1 MFVQINETTIH
12 ICKHAFVKIRN
23 VDLHIT
29 HYTDLRTVVR
39 KYATKIYFNNWVW
52 IYFILCIKYGLG
64 EHGAHFQVPHLWSPK
79 PLPRSRPRSMRWANW
94 REWCANAQVWWSR
107 RRATFPQGLEVQVVA
122 RSPPI
127 GGSPPR
133 ELANSGEHPPHR
145 RQHRQEPSL
154 SPPILSPLLSFSCI
168 CMLCTL
174 RAPIP
179 NRPSLIYLLH
189 SVYDIVSQ
197 VAPRS
202 FGGRPSLTSSL
213 ERHTTQGCIFRV
225 RSLFGPPEKCKTFSL
240 ADAFVFHYNT
250 TSYNSGARLDIL
262 KNDTYSRP
270 VNKLGYSCGPE
281 IFKAIEAIGA
291 LQREATVKD
300 KDMAAR
306 KNIVGR
312 TSGTINAYGLPK
324 CV

>member
-12 ICKHAFVKIRN
+12 ICKHAFIKIRN
-23 VDLHIT
+23 VDLQIT

-64 EHGAHFQVPHLWSPK
+64 EHGAHFQVLPLWSPK

-107 RRATFPQGLEVQVVA
+107 RRATFPQGLEVHVVA

-179 NRPSLIYLLH
+179 NRPSLIYSLH
-189 SVYDIVSQ
+189 SLYDIVSQ

-202 FGGRPSLTSSL
+202 FGGRPPWLLHWRGTQLKVAYSESDRCLALRRSTRQSLSQ
-213 ERHTTQGCIFRV
+213 TQ
-225 RSLFGPPEKCKTFSL
+225 SYST
-240 ADAFVFHYNT
+240 HHM
-250 TSYNSGARLDIL
+250 TSYNSGARPDNIIW
-262 KNDTYSRP
+262 KNDTYSGP
-270 VNKLGYSCGPE
+270 VNKNGYSHGPE
-281 IFKAIEAIGA
+281 IFRAMEAA
-291 LQREATVKD
+291 K
-300 KDMAAR
+300 K
-306 KNIVGR
+306 KVGR
-312 TSGTINAYGLPK
+312 TP
-324 CV
+324 